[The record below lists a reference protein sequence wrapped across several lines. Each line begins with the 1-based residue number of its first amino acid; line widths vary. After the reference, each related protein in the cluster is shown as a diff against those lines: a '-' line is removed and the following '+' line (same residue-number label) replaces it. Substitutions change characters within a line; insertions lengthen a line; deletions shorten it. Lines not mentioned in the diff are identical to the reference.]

1 MNITREL
8 NASSWYWRIHGS
20 AERFS
25 DKKVGERSDSKS
37 EGENTYFSKKKIIL
51 GKLTL
56 GLLKEELIFFK
67 AQKSSQRREKVVKY
81 QFTLDKSFAI

>member
-25 DKKVGERSDSKS
+25 DKKVGERSNSKS

-56 GLLKEELIFFK
+56 GLLKEELIFFLRHK
-67 AQKSSQRREKVVKY
+67 NPHREEKK
-81 QFTLDKSFAI
+81 LLNINLH